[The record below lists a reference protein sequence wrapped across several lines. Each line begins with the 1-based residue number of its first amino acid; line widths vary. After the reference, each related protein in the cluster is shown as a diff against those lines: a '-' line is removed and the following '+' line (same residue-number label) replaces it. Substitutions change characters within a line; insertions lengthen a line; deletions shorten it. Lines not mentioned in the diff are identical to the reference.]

1 VSTPGPVAQAD
12 RQTFPGLMPQEVAV
26 LREWLRIH
34 ESEYDSFD
42 YNVRCGV
49 GSDPGPTYD
58 AKMRQMSL
66 DITRKRIDA
75 VAIKGSDV
83 TLIEV
88 KKRATLSAVGQI
100 VAYRTLW
107 NADNP
112 LRPASRL
119 LLVASAFDPDV
130 MPVLAANAVDYAI
143 VAFNPLL
150 IPQRSFPP
158 KGA

>member
-1 VSTPGPVAQAD
+1 MSTPVPVAQSA
-12 RQTFPGLMPQEVAV
+12 RLTFPGLMPMEVAV

-34 ESEYDSFD
+34 EAEYDSFD
-42 YNVRCGV
+42 YNVRVGV
-49 GSDPGPTYD
+49 GSDPGPTFD
-58 AKMRQMSL
+58 AKMRQMAL
-66 DITRKRIDA
+66 DVTRKRIDA
-75 VAIKGSDV
+75 VAYKSGDV

-112 LRPASRL
+112 LRLASHL

-130 MPVLAANAVDYAI
+130 LPVLSENGVEYAL
-143 VAFNPLL
+143 VAFNALL
-150 IPQRSFPP
+150 IPQRSFPT
-158 KGA
+158 K

>member
-1 VSTPGPVAQAD
+1 MSDPQPVAQAD

-42 YNVRCGV
+42 YNVRVGV
-49 GSDPGPTYD
+49 GTDPGPTYD
-58 AKMRQMSL
+58 ATMRQMSL
-66 DITRKRIDA
+66 DVTRKRIDA

-88 KKRATLSAVGQI
+88 KKRATLSAVGQV
-100 VAYRTLW
+100 VAYKTLW
-107 NADNP
+107 NNDNP

-119 LLVASAFDPDV
+119 LLVAAAFDPDV

-143 VAFNPLL
+143 VAWNPLL
-150 IPQRSFPP
+150 IPQRQFPT
-158 KGA
+158 KGV